1 MYFRQIFLL
10 ACLSAMIA
18 SLGFSLYQFYFV
30 NPIIFA
36 AEFYEIADPASLDAS
51 PHIETWNPSNG
62 IERSFYTILANFLM
76 CLAYSLL
83 LACAMVFRGTS
94 STLKG
99 TAWGI
104 AAYLSFFVAPSL
116 GLPPEIPGMEA
127 ADLNSRQNW
136 WFLSVVLT
144 AAGLAVLAFSPR
156 YYKGAGG
163 ILIILPHLIAAP
175 VAEIHGFSH
184 PDPVVVAKLTELWQQ
199 FILHTSIANALLWII
214 IGTTTGFLCH
224 KFVDDNPEHYNPTL
238 IN

>member
-36 AEFYEIADPASLDAS
+36 AEFYEVAGPAGIDAS
-51 PHIETWNPSNG
+51 SHIETWSPSDG

-76 CLAYSLL
+76 GLAYSLL

-99 TAWGI
+99 TAWGM

-127 ADLNSRQNW
+127 ADLNLRQNW
-136 WFLSVVLT
+136 WLLSVVLT
-144 AAGLAVLAFSPR
+144 ATGLAVLAFSSR
-156 YYKGAGG
+156 YYKGAGV

-184 PDPVVVAKLTELWQQ
+184 PDPAVVAKLAELWQQ